1 MGSLAVWMRRAN
13 GLERLTR
20 ENHVGGDAISAE
32 KATGIAAGQYLTEL
46 GALYGRRLKD
56 RLDERGVVG
65 RLIVGREVRKYLW
78 LTREGS

>member
-32 KATGIAAGQYLTEL
+32 KATGICCRAISDGI
-46 GALYGRRLKD
+46 
-56 RLDERGVVG
+56 ERV
-65 RLIVGREVRKYLW
+65 IWEEI
-78 LTREGS
+78 EG